1 MNFKLC
7 SSFLAVLCVVA
18 LAVSAA
24 SCSRTPV
31 VALDYSTFEGFTV
44 GNVSQ
49 YLGMPFAAPPVGQLR
64 FRKPSPPLHKRGVH
78 RATEFGPACP
88 QQALSPLPGIDFAG
102 NYSSISEDCLS
113 INVLCP
119 AQPNA
124 QLGKGYPVVVYFHG
138 GGFEI
143 GDATDTP
150 ASTLVE
156 RSIALG
162 QPVIVVI
169 PNYRING
176 LGFLAGR
183 EVLEAG
189 VSNLG
194 LHDQRFA
201 LEWIQK
207 YISDFG
213 GDPHKV
219 TIWGVSAGAV
229 SVALHLLNP
238 NGNSLFHAAF
248 MESGGPLQIPKVSD
262 GQKEYDAIVDTVGCT
277 HHRDTLACLRT
288 VPLNA
293 LTAAINETR
302 DIFSFSSLNLAWIP
316 RVDGDLIKEEPYTLI
331 RRKAY
336 VKVPFITGNCDDEG
350 TLFSLSNMN
359 ITTTPEFLDYISSNY
374 LPSATA
380 EQIQRIANV
389 YPDDPSQGS
398 PFDTGTANALTP
410 QFKRLAAVQGDIFF
424 QGPRRFL
431 LETASET
438 QNAWGYLNKQG
449 KTSSSLGAS
458 HASDGGEWFGSRNPT
473 EPFAVGAMINF
484 INTFDPNVPANP
496 HCVPKSSLFWPQW
509 QASTGVPILVFSDP
523 SKLSI
528 SNDTFRA
535 EPMRVLNEILSLGAI
550 ESTPL

>member
-1 MNFKLC
+1 
-7 SSFLAVLCVVA
+7 
-18 LAVSAA
+18 
-24 SCSRTPV
+24 SRTPV

-102 NYSSISEDCLS
+102 NYSSISEDCETRCFRLS
-113 INVLCP
+113 RMPRLIYNFRPLN
-119 AQPNA
+119 QR
-124 QLGKGYPVVVYFHG
+124 
-138 GGFEI
+138 GFEI

-359 ITTTPEFLDYISSNY
+359 ITFVDNY

-535 EPMRVLNEILSLGAI
+535 EPMRVLNEI
-550 ESTPL
+550 